1 MLTIDDQ
8 LLAIDDAIDEVVA
21 AFLAL
26 DSVQDYLAVRQV
38 FLSDKALQEDIAV
51 FQALRQEY
59 EAVETY
65 AAFRPEVKTLRRQ
78 LVQTK
83 RTIDMHEKMSAL
95 RQSEVAV
102 QKILAELT
110 QDISSV
116 ISSAI
121 FVDTGLPLA
130 ATHLTTNAII
140 KEDKLCLKRR
150 NDKGLSFICIIIV
163 MRESWQNT
171 AMSSIILEKCTI
183 KFCMSI
189 RPMRQPLQT
198 KLPV

>member
-26 DSVQDYLAVRQV
+26 NSVQDYLAVRQV

-59 EAVETY
+59 EAVEAY

-130 ATHLTTNAII
+130 AHSSHHQ
-140 KEDKLCLKRR
+140 CHH
-150 NDKGLSFICIIIV
+150 KGG
-163 MRESWQNT
+163 
-171 AMSSIILEKCTI
+171 
-183 KFCMSI
+183 
-189 RPMRQPLQT
+189 
-198 KLPV
+198 